1 MAPCAASAA
10 EGPSV
15 NPVERERRRCR
26 TGYCSREV
34 VMMRLIYLLALAAA
48 LLTACAMSPTSPDS
62 FYRCDRNGEREQRV
76 ACEP

>member
-1 MAPCAASAA
+1 
-10 EGPSV
+10 
-15 NPVERERRRCR
+15 
-26 TGYCSREV
+26 
-34 VMMRLIYLLALAAA
+34 MMRLIYLLALAAA